1 MGKTARLYYCTRG
14 NYIPNMEWYCLMTL
28 TRTLNASHGFVSIS
42 WASYCYVVRIAY
54 CANCYGNVSVCLSVY
69 HTPVIV
75 SNRYVKPIL
84 KLSRPSGSPIIQFFF
99 LTAVP
104 ISNSKVTHSA
114 GAKNT
119 PEVGKIGD
127 FRRKSPRLSRKRC
140 EIGRFLLWNVNRK
153 SLVPDR
159 MVSFSMTLSVP

>member
-1 MGKTARLYYCTRG
+1 MVLFNDLDSNSERVARVCQHQLSFLLLCCSHSILRG
-14 NYIPNMEWYCLMTL
+14 L
-28 TRTLNASHGFVSIS
+28 
-42 WASYCYVVRIAY
+42 
-54 CANCYGNVSVCLSVY
+54 CYGNVSVCLSVY

-153 SLVPDR
+153 SWVPDR